1 MREVKPI
8 SIDILNTF
16 KEVDE
21 NRLNELLADELK
33 HLDRKIVV
41 LDDDPTGVQTVHD
54 ISVYTNWDKESIE
67 QGFNEKN
74 SMFFILTNSRG
85 FTVTQTTK
93 VHKEISRNIVDV
105 SKKVNKD
112 FIIISR
118 SDSTMRGHY
127 PVETNLLK
135 SEVERLSGKL
145 FDGEIIMPFFKE
157 VVGLL

>member
-1 MREVKPI
+1 M
-8 SIDILNTF
+8 
-16 KEVDE
+16 
-21 NRLNELLADELK
+21 
-33 HLDRKIVV
+33 
-41 LDDDPTGVQTVHD
+41 
-54 ISVYTNWDKESIE
+54 
-67 QGFNEKN
+67 
-74 SMFFILTNSRG
+74 
-85 FTVTQTTK
+85 
-93 VHKEISRNIVDV
+93 DV

-145 FDGEIIMPFFKE
+145 FQGEIIMPFLKK